1 MQIPERFVKQ
11 CEIGNH
17 ELDIRSPG
25 IHQWTSGWVM
35 QRTGGGGHGVSLPQR
50 ADRWAC
56 RYCVERITK
65 GYQRDM
71 FGAR

>member
-1 MQIPERFVKQ
+1 
-11 CEIGNH
+11 
-17 ELDIRSPG
+17 
-25 IHQWTSGWVM
+25 VM